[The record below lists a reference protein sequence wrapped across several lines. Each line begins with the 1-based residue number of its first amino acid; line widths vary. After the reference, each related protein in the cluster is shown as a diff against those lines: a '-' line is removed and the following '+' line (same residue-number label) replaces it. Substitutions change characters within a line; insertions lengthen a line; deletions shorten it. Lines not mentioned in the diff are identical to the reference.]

1 MCIDSAAGSSD
12 GEVALWSGAG
22 STSGH
27 DPLAGSMSQG
37 AGLCRLYALLGEGR
51 REREDPR
58 LPPRP
63 VPHSR
68 RRYAYVTRVEGSCHQ
83 VGQT

>member
-1 MCIDSAAGSSD
+1 MSIDSAAGASD
-12 GEVALWSGAG
+12 SEVVVRGGAG
-22 STSGH
+22 STRGH
-27 DPLAGSMSQG
+27 YPLAGSMSQG
-37 AGLCRLYALLGEGR
+37 AGLRRLYALPGEGC

-68 RRYAYVTRVEGSCHQ
+68 RRDAYVTRVEGSRH
-83 VGQT
+83 